1 METKILKGL
10 KGKMQSLRKETYL
23 ENSPTRR
30 IKSKEDRD
38 SIGGIQIEKY
48 EGGGVIDS
56 NNTAWR
62 GEKVF
67 ILVFTIKRAQF

>member
-62 GEKVF
+62 REKVF